1 MQQVKGKYFGQNI
14 ILTIKN
20 LIMSEKR
27 KESLKQFEQVFV
39 SIISALAPMMLII
52 TMLCT
57 FVVIAIFSTKYY
69 QVSIFKL
76 IFVNSYFSFSVALF
90 CSIILQLS
98 RLSFG
103 LASVDEFAEGKMG
116 RGLLGLLFSLALT
129 VYEISQVVFICDY
142 YEKLLSISANSLQN
156 LLICIVILGFA
167 LELRL
172 VINVRKVKSTN
183 PLLNSLPPKKH
194 GAVANG
200 NLESSFITKS
210 ALK

>member
-1 MQQVKGKYFGQNI
+1 
-14 ILTIKN
+14 
-20 LIMSEKR
+20 MSEKR

-39 SIISALAPMMLII
+39 SIISALAPLMLVF

-76 IFVNSYFSFSVALF
+76 VFTNSYFSFSVALF
-90 CSIILQLS
+90 CSLILQLA

-103 LASVDEFAEGKMG
+103 LASVDEFSESKMG
-116 RGLLGLLFSLALT
+116 RGILGLLFSLALT
-129 VYEISQVVFICDY
+129 VYEISQVIFICDY

-156 LLICIVILGFA
+156 LLICIVVLGFA

-183 PLLNSLPPKKH
+183 PLSNSLPPSKLKD
-194 GAVANG
+194 VANG
-200 NLESSFITKS
+200 NLRGSEFTKS